1 MKKILF
7 MIGVIAASMQVTTA
21 RAQAYMGTGTVE
33 DDPMIFNHLSA
44 GVNLGT
50 DGWGL
55 EVAAPLTRYVTVRTG
70 LSSIPKIGFT
80 IDNIHVHKTKSASSS
95 ASTEDISLDF
105 KLKMTNWKL
114 LFDVHPFK
122 TSSFRV
128 TFGAFIGGDELLTAD
143 YDGGRPA
150 DGDWSGYTPDHRN
163 QGIKIGDD
171 WFGITNDN
179 WTKAAIKVNNFKPY
193 VGIGFGRAVKSAPG
207 LSFNFD
213 AGVQFWGKPKVYGM
227 VQTFDN
233 LGFVTGYEFKEVD
246 VDNYQGDGKEEAD
259 EAAKWVSRL
268 KVWPT
273 ISFRL
278 TYTIF

>member
-1 MKKILF
+1 M
-7 MIGVIAASMQVTTA
+7 
-21 RAQAYMGTGTVE
+21 
-33 DDPMIFNHLSA
+33 
-44 GVNLGT
+44 
-50 DGWGL
+50 
-55 EVAAPLTRYVTVRTG
+55 
-70 LSSIPKIGFT
+70 
-80 IDNIHVHKTKSASSS
+80 
-95 ASTEDISLDF
+95 
-105 KLKMTNWKL
+105 
-114 LFDVHPFK
+114 
-122 TSSFRV
+122 
-128 TFGAFIGGDELLTAD
+128 
-143 YDGGRPA
+143 
-150 DGDWSGYTPDHRN
+150 
-163 QGIKIGDD
+163 
-171 WFGITNDN
+171 
-179 WTKAAIKVNNFKPY
+179 
-193 VGIGFGRAVKSAPG
+193 KSAPG